1 MYTRCVISV
10 IQINIHQHIC
20 ISLFPILI
28 SLVLFCSSGWN
39 CQISPVFLGAMFIH
53 QLRNTIWSHRPKK
66 ANMAS
71 DTKHK
76 MPPGWSRKLR
86 SSECWRYPPKPGWKD
101 VVETSLELC
110 FSVKNIQ
117 FASVLHRFLTED
129 EFRCQNFMMFPN
141 TYSTMCIYIY
151 VCIIYIYIHIILIN
165 VNDMVHFTAEIIK
178 WYHAVIMRFL
188 IMRLDGLSRKKIHGP
203 SNAHRIPGVGSS
215 AVQRLP
221 NVKTFGSFA
230 KIGGKGPQNG
240 WFNGKP
246 YLNGWFGGKTPYFWK
261 HPFLFLAKKFEFKD
275 GTTKSGSFFRSF
287 QYRWSHQFPPILGPH
302 DLGQIDENVRNPMQ

>member
-10 IQINIHQHIC
+10 IQINIHVNTC
-20 ISLFPILI
+20 ISLFQILI
-28 SLVLFCSSGWN
+28 SSVLFCNSGWK

-53 QLRNTIWSHRPKK
+53 QLRNSIWSHRPKK

-110 FSVKNIQ
+110 FSVKTYNLLVFYI
-117 FASVLHRFLTED
+117 VFL
-129 EFRCQNFMMFPN
+129 QKMNFDVRISWCFQIR
-141 TYSTMCIYIY
+141 TLQCVYICI
-151 VCIIYIYIHIILIN
+151 CIIYIYIHIILIN
-165 VNDMVHFTAEIIK
+165 VNDMVHTA
-178 WYHAVIMRFL
+178 HHQVVSCCDAFP

-230 KIGGKGPQNG
+230 K
-240 WFNGKP
+240 
-246 YLNGWFGGKTPYFWK
+246 
-261 HPFLFLAKKFEFKD
+261 
-275 GTTKSGSFFRSF
+275 
-287 QYRWSHQFPPILGPH
+287 
-302 DLGQIDENVRNPMQ
+302 